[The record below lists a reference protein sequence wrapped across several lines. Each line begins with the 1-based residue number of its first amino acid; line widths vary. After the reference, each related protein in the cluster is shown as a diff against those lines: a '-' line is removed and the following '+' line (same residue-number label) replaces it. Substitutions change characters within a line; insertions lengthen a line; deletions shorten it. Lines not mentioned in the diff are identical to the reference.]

1 MQVETRLKIKSNPN
15 LYRYLRE
22 NSYWYKYLNRSPLFI
37 RRLEEEMKEKYR
49 LRSVDKIEN
58 ISNTMKMIESF
69 LEVMRQF

>member
-15 LYRYLRE
+15 LYRYLRV

-37 RRLEEEMKEKYR
+37 KQLEEEMKEKYR

-69 LEVMRQF
+69 LEVMR

>member
-22 NSYWYKYLNRSPLFI
+22 NSYWYKYLNRSPIFL

-49 LRSVDKIEN
+49 LRPSDKIEN
-58 ISNTMKMIESF
+58 ISNSLNLIKSF
-69 LEVMRQF
+69 LEVIS

>member
-22 NSYWYKYLNRSPLFI
+22 NSYWYKYLNRSPIFL

-58 ISNTMKMIESF
+58 ISNSLNLIKSF
-69 LEVMRQF
+69 LEVMR

>member
-37 RRLEEEMKEKYR
+37 KQLEEEMKEKYR

-69 LEVMRQF
+69 LEVMR

>member
-22 NSYWYKYLNRSPLFI
+22 NSYWYKYLNRSPIFI
-37 RRLEEEMKEKYR
+37 KQLEEEMKEKYR

-58 ISNTMKMIESF
+58 ISNTMKMIQSF
-69 LEVMRQF
+69 LEVMR

>member
-69 LEVMRQF
+69 LEVMR

>member
-1 MQVETRLKIKSNPN
+1 MHVETRLKIKSNPN

-37 RRLEEEMKEKYR
+37 KQLEEEMKEKYR

-69 LEVMRQF
+69 LEVMR

>member
-22 NSYWYKYLNRSPLFI
+22 NSYWYKYLNRSPIFLK
-37 RRLEEEMKEKYR
+37 RLEEEMKEKYR

-58 ISNTMKMIESF
+58 ISNTMKMIQSF
-69 LEVMRQF
+69 LEVMR

>member
-22 NSYWYKYLNRSPLFI
+22 NSYWYKYLNRSPLYI
-37 RRLEEEMKEKYR
+37 KQMEEEMKEKYR

-69 LEVMRQF
+69 LEVMR

>member
-22 NSYWYKYLNRSPLFI
+22 NSYWYKYLNRSPLFL

-58 ISNTMKMIESF
+58 ISNSLNLIKSF
-69 LEVMRQF
+69 LEVMR

>member
-22 NSYWYKYLNRSPLFI
+22 NSYWYKYLNRSPLSLKEI
-37 RRLEEEMKEKYR
+37 EEEMKEKYR

-58 ISNTMKMIESF
+58 ISNTMKMIQSF
-69 LEVMRQF
+69 LEVMR

>member
-1 MQVETRLKIKSNPN
+1 MQVEVRLKIKSNPN

-22 NSYWYKYLNRSPLFI
+22 NSYWYKYLNRSPLFL

-58 ISNTMKMIESF
+58 ISNTMKMIQSF
-69 LEVMRQF
+69 LEVMR

>member
-1 MQVETRLKIKSNPN
+1 MQTRLKIKSNPN

-37 RRLEEEMKEKYR
+37 KQLEEEMKEKYR

-69 LEVMRQF
+69 LEVMR